1 MGWSKRGLKVMAE
14 LRAYVSSGGKLT
26 LKHLRAKKED
36 RSYKINENISLNV
49 SDNFKEAKKQI
60 RNIAILTQGKV
71 TPIFRC
77 LKGLTQGSI
86 QL

>member
-1 MGWSKRGLKVMAE
+1 MVE
-14 LRAYVSSGGKLT
+14 LRVYVSSGWKLT

-36 RSYKINENISLNV
+36 KSYKINEKTFSLNV
-49 SDNFKEAKKQI
+49 SDNFKEVREQI
-60 RNIAILTQGKV
+60 RNITILAQGKV
-71 TPIFRC
+71 LSIFRC